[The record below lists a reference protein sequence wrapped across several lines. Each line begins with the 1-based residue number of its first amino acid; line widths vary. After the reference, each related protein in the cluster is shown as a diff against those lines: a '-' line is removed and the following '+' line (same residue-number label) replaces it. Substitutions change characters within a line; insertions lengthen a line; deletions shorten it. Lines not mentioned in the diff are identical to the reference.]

1 MVSGS
6 YDCTVRIWD
15 IITGACKWVLA
26 GHTQKGRMQ
35 LLYCSIQ
42 SSTYQS
48 IIFLPVYS
56 VVLDLGRNQ
65 ACSGSMDGTVRV
77 WNLQTGQCQYA
88 LTGHTSLVGL
98 LGLSP
103 SHLVS
108 AAADSTLR
116 IWDPDTGD
124 LRHTLAAHTGAITCF
139 QHDEFKVL
147 SGSDG
152 NLKMWNI
159 RDGTVVRDLLT
170 GITGVWQVV
179 FEGRWCVAASNRND
193 TTVLDVWDFG
203 NEDDEEWL
211 GEPPGGLYDEDIFSD
226 DGFEDDEDQKTKN
239 LTGMEDEDD
248 EQEQADIDA
257 MDQDLVPSESDS
269 VLEIEFDESGLE
281 IQQQPYGSVNVE
293 ISELPDTL
301 RSEGIDASRWAPAAN
316 VTNLTATPS
325 RPSQHRS
332 GKAGGGAAAG
342 PSRGIQFGA
351 ADLSSSSTSGTMRLP
366 PNDETPTRPRIRNHG
381 SRRR

>member
-1 MVSGS
+1 MLFS
-6 YDCTVRIWD
+6 
-15 IITGACKWVLA
+15 
-26 GHTQKGRMQ
+26 
-35 LLYCSIQ
+35 
-42 SSTYQS
+42 
-48 IIFLPVYS
+48 VYS

-116 IWDPDTGD
+116 IWDPDTGE

-193 TTVLDVWDFG
+193 ATVLDVWDFG
-203 NEDDEEWL
+203 EDDDDDWL

-226 DGFEDDEDQKTKN
+226 NGHEDDDNMIKN
-239 LTGMEDEDD
+239 MDCMEDEDE
-248 EQEQADIDA
+248 EQEQADMDA

-269 VLEIEFDESGLE
+269 VVEVEFDESG
-281 IQQQPYGSVNVE
+281 QQAHGNINVE
-293 ISELPDTL
+293 ISELPDNL
-301 RSEGIDASRWAPAAN
+301 GSEGVDASKWAPTT
-316 VTNLTATPS
+316 VTATATPS
-325 RPSQHRS
+325 PHRS
-332 GKAGGGAAAG
+332 GKAAGGAG
-342 PSRGIQFGA
+342 PSRGISFGA
-351 ADLSSSSTSGTMRLP
+351 AAPFPSSTSVSVRLP
-366 PNDETPTRPRIRNHG
+366 ANDETPTRPRNRNHG

>member
-1 MVSGS
+1 MGLGRTHTKRSDATL
-6 YDCTVRIWD
+6 Y
-15 IITGACKWVLA
+15 II
-26 GHTQKGRMQ
+26 
-35 LLYCSIQ
+35 LYKRLNI
-42 SSTYQS
+42 SSS
-48 IIFLPVYS
+48 LVYS

-77 WNLQTGQCQYA
+77 WNLQTGQCQFA

-116 IWDPDTGD
+116 IWDPDTGE

-193 TTVLDVWDFG
+193 ATVLDVWDFG
-203 NEDDEEWL
+203 EEDDEEWL
-211 GEPPGGLYDEDIFSD
+211 GEPSGGLYDEDIFSD
-226 DGFEDDEDQKTKN
+226 DEGEDEDNMKTRDIS
-239 LTGMEDEDD
+239 GMEDDD

-257 MDQDLVPSESDS
+257 MDQDLIPSESDS
-269 VLEIEFDESGLE
+269 VVDIEVDETGQEIEHPHGNVD
-281 IQQQPYGSVNVE
+281 VE
-293 ISELPDTL
+293 ISGPPNGL
-301 RSEGIDASRWAPAAN
+301 RSEGVNASRWAPS
-316 VTNLTATPS
+316 VTTPS

-332 GKAGGGAAAG
+332 GKVGSSAATG

-351 ADLSSSSTSGTMRLP
+351 AGPSLSTPAAVRLP
-366 PNDETPTRPRIRNHG
+366 PHDETPTRPRIRNHG
-381 SRRR
+381 GRRR